1 MIKSN
6 KIHLCPIL
14 TRLPGFLITRSL
26 LFMSALLMYLAV
38 PVQAQPPGSS
48 DPALTV
54 EVRFAEDALPNARGE
69 LMSSAIRED
78 IARVERLITIDDSR
92 LQELRRRGAQRSG
105 RAVPA
110 LEAWYRIVAKEGT
123 DMDTF
128 KAGLKA
134 LPFVEIAEMAPVP
147 APPPYFSMETNMAPA
162 VLNYQPTP
170 LFEDLQGYLD
180 PAPDGID
187 ARFAWTIPG
196 GNGAGFTVYDV
207 EYDWNQNHED
217 LSKAAGVTILLPP
230 GHTLWSPF
238 DSNNHGTA
246 VLGQLIAD
254 KDGKGVTGI
263 SWGADVGMAAAATL
277 DENNVEYY
285 NPGLAVALAAADG
298 KPGDVILIEQQ
309 TCVCN
314 LTCSTVSDFGLGPTE
329 WISSA
334 FDAIVNATAA
344 GLIVVQAAGNGWV
357 NLDAEGCDGRF
368 DPDDPAQYSGAIIV
382 GAGSSTNRARLDFS
396 SYGRRVD
403 LQGWGGNVMTTGYGT
418 HYFREDQP
426 NNRDF
431 WYRRSFSGTS
441 SASPIVAGAVL
452 NLQGIHYAAFG
463 TLLSASEMLAILRD
477 TGTPQGGDTSLNIG
491 PLPNLRAAIARL
503 INIPPVSDA
512 GSDQTLEC
520 ECADGTQVTLDGSG
534 SSDENGDPL
543 TYTWSIGAEV
553 IAGPSGSP
561 TTTVTLPLGVH
572 VITLTVSDPDGQS
585 STDDV
590 TITIVDTT
598 PPTLIVNS
606 KPTMLWSPNHDYRTI
621 AIADLDI
628 MVADTCDPT
637 VTAQDV
643 VIVSV
648 TSDEAENGTGDGN
661 TMNDMIIGPD
671 CNTVQLRA
679 ERAGSGNGRVYTL
692 RLEVMDASGNVGWTD
707 YEVHVPVSQQPGSI
721 AIADAP
727 VYTVAPES
735 CQLTPASSGGSAG
748 GSVSENQ
755 LQSGLSGSLDAERPS
770 VYELGQNYPNPFN
783 PATVI
788 TFALPEASPVRLSVY
803 NMLGQEV
810 AVLVNGYVEAGRHEA
825 RFDASRFPSGVYIY
839 SITAGSF
846 QATRMMVLV
855 K

>member
-1 MIKSN
+1 
-6 KIHLCPIL
+6 
-14 TRLPGFLITRSL
+14 
-26 LFMSALLMYLAV
+26 
-38 PVQAQPPGSS
+38 
-48 DPALTV
+48 
-54 EVRFAEDALPNARGE
+54 
-69 LMSSAIRED
+69 
-78 IARVERLITIDDSR
+78 
-92 LQELRRRGAQRSG
+92 
-105 RAVPA
+105 
-110 LEAWYRIVAKEGT
+110 
-123 DMDTF
+123 
-128 KAGLKA
+128 
-134 LPFVEIAEMAPVP
+134 
-147 APPPYFSMETNMAPA
+147 
-162 VLNYQPTP
+162 
-170 LFEDLQGYLD
+170 
-180 PAPDGID
+180 
-187 ARFAWTIPG
+187 
-196 GNGAGFTVYDV
+196 
-207 EYDWNQNHED
+207 
-217 LSKAAGVTILLPP
+217 
-230 GHTLWSPF
+230 
-238 DSNNHGTA
+238 
-246 VLGQLIAD
+246 
-254 KDGKGVTGI
+254 
-263 SWGADVGMAAAATL
+263 
-277 DENNVEYY
+277 
-285 NPGLAVALAAADG
+285 
-298 KPGDVILIEQQ
+298 
-309 TCVCN
+309 
-314 LTCSTVSDFGLGPTE
+314 
-329 WISSA
+329 
-334 FDAIVNATAA
+334 
-344 GLIVVQAAGNGWV
+344 
-357 NLDAEGCDGRF
+357 
-368 DPDDPAQYSGAIIV
+368 
-382 GAGSSTNRARLDFS
+382 
-396 SYGRRVD
+396 
-403 LQGWGGNVMTTGYGT
+403 
-418 HYFREDQP
+418 
-426 NNRDF
+426 
-431 WYRRSFSGTS
+431 
-441 SASPIVAGAVL
+441 
-452 NLQGIHYAAFG
+452 
-463 TLLSASEMLAILRD
+463 
-477 TGTPQGGDTSLNIG
+477 
-491 PLPNLRAAIARL
+491 
-503 INIPPVSDA
+503 
-512 GSDQTLEC
+512 
-520 ECADGTQVTLDGSG
+520 
-534 SSDENGDPL
+534 
-543 TYTWSIGAEV
+543 
-553 IAGPSGSP
+553 
-561 TTTVTLPLGVH
+561 